1 MDAPICQ
8 ASRIVD
14 GEKGRLQPCIRTWF
28 GHMPAVPDGIRWMQR
43 IREIV
48 LRVFR
53 TTLCSFPRRV
63 ACGEE
68 WAHARLPLFNECLFL
83 GIVAQTSLRT
93 GLERLLTWGMYE
105 NTELRLPCRS
115 VRRSER

>member
-1 MDAPICQ
+1 MDAPDLPSF
-8 ASRIVD
+8 AHDD
-14 GEKGRLQPCIRTWF
+14 GEEGRLQPCIRTWF

-68 WAHARLPLFNECLFL
+68 WADDRLPLFNECLFL

-105 NTELRLPCRS
+105 NTELRLLCRS